1 MKKLIAIFFVAL
13 LAFGLA
19 ACTEEQEPSYSY
31 GYGVSY
37 GLVHGHYVGV
47 AKVVVDKD
55 DKVVNVQFEEYYLP
69 YNTAQVTLT
78 DDQKAALPADV
89 VKVVTVRSSGT
100 PAVRTVTESYYS
112 KYVSVNGT
120 VFTIAVNGDVPTVE
134 NTAGSQTFIFSAS
147 GIANIE
153 VWVETEANAKAYVEA
168 VEAGL
173 VFNCNA
179 SGVKSAYPKANA
191 SAKLGDTKSAT
202 GYWTNPASYPLGWG
216 GNMAA
221 IAEALVGTTMNATE
235 ADLVKDG
242 TWKIGDLTTSATLS
256 DFADYYLLAQVAYNN
271 ALAGKE

>member
-31 GYGVSY
+31 GYGVGY

-69 YNTAQVTLT
+69 YNTAQIVLT
-78 DDQKAALPADV
+78 DEQKAALPADALAV
-89 VKVVTVRSSGT
+89 IGARGT
-100 PAVRTVTESYYS
+100 SYYA

-120 VFTIAVNGDVPTVE
+120 LFTGTVSGE
-134 NTAGSQTFIFSAS
+134 SGSQSIKYSAS
-147 GIANIE
+147 GIADLE

-173 VFNCNA
+173 VFNANA
-179 SGVKSAYPKANA
+179 NGTKSDYVKANA
-191 SAKLGDTKSAT
+191 NAKLGDTKSTT
-202 GYWTNPASYPLGWG
+202 GYWTWNATASSFYPLGWG

-235 ADLVKDG
+235 ADLVKG
-242 TWKIGDLTTSATLS
+242 TTTWSIGDIATSATLS
-256 DFADYYLLAQVAYNN
+256 DFTDYYFLAQVAYNN

>member
-19 ACTEEQEPSYSY
+19 ACTEEQEPSYSF
-31 GYGVSY
+31 GYGVGY

-69 YNTAQVTLT
+69 YNSAQVTLT
-78 DDQKAALPADV
+78 DDQKANLPADV
-89 VKVVTVRSSGT
+89 VKVVTTRTTNS
-100 PAVRTVTESYYS
+100 VRTVSESYYS

-120 VFTIAVNGDVPTVE
+120 VFTIAVTGEVPTLE
-134 NTAGSQTFIFSAS
+134 NTVGSQTFKFSATS
-147 GIANIE
+147 IADIE
-153 VWVETEANAKAYVEA
+153 VWTETEANAKAYVEA

-179 SGVKSAYPKANA
+179 SGVKNAYPKANA
-191 SAKLGDTKSAT
+191 SAKLGNTKSAT
-202 GYWTNPASYPLGWG
+202 GYWTAPATYPLGWG

-221 IAEALVGTTMNATE
+221 IAEALVGTTMGATE
-235 ADLVKDG
+235 AQLVKDG
-242 TWKIGDLTTSATLS
+242 TWKIGDITTSATLS
-256 DFADYYLLAQVAYNN
+256 DFADYYFLAQRAYDN

>member
-55 DKVVNVQFEEYYLP
+55 DKVVNVQFEEYFLP
-69 YNTAQVTLT
+69 YNFAQVVIAV
-78 DDQKAALPADV
+78 DEDKVPIDPLPADV
-89 VKVVTVRSSGT
+89 LAVVGSRGT
-100 PAVRTVTESYYS
+100 NYYAM
-112 KYVSVNGT
+112 YVSINGT
-120 VFTIAVNGDVPTVE
+120 LFTGAVSGESGAQSIAYSA
-134 NTAGSQTFIFSAS
+134 AGV
-147 GIANIE
+147 ANIE
-153 VWVETEANAKAYVEA
+153 EWVETEANAKAYVEG
-168 VEAGL
+168 VEAGT
-173 VFNCNA
+173 VFIANA
-179 SGVKSAYPKANA
+179 DGTESAYVKSNSNA
-191 SAKLGDTKSAT
+191 KVAWTKSES

-221 IAEALVGTTMNATE
+221 IAEALVGTTMDAEE

-256 DFADYYLLAQVAYNN
+256 DFADYYLLAQAAYNN
-271 ALAGKE
+271 ALEGKE

>member
-19 ACTEEQEPSYSY
+19 ACKEQEPSYSY

-69 YNTAQVTLT
+69 YNSAQIVLT
-78 DDQKAALPADV
+78 DEQKESLPSDALAV
-89 VKVVTVRSSGT
+89 IGSRGT
-100 PAVRTVTESYYS
+100 SYYA
-112 KYVSVNGT
+112 KYVSVNG
-120 VFTIAVNGDVPTVE
+120 VLFTGAVSGE
-134 NTAGSQTFIFSAS
+134 AGSQSIKYSAS
-147 GIANIE
+147 GIADIE
-153 VWVETEANAKAYVEA
+153 EWVKNEANAKAYVEA
-168 VEAGL
+168 VEAGK
-173 VFNCNA
+173 VFNANA
-179 SGVKSAYPKANA
+179 NGTVSSYVKANA
-191 SAKLGDTKSAT
+191 NAKIGDTKSTT
-202 GYWTNPASYPLGWG
+202 GYWTAPATYPLGWG

>member
-69 YNTAQVTLT
+69 YNSAQVTLT

-89 VKVVTVRSSGT
+89 VKVVTVRTSGT
-100 PAVRTVTESYYS
+100 TRTITESYYS

-120 VFTIAVNGDVPTVE
+120 VFTVAVTGEVPTAE
-134 NTAGSQTFIFSAS
+134 NTAGSQTFIYSAS
-147 GIANIE
+147 GVANLE

-191 SAKLGDTKSAT
+191 SAKIGNTKSAT
-202 GYWTNPASYPLGWG
+202 GYWTAPATYPLGWG
-216 GNMAA
+216 GNMEA
-221 IAEALVGTTMNATE
+221 IAKALVGTTMSATE

-256 DFADYYLLAQVAYNN
+256 DFADYYLLAQVAYNH
-271 ALAGKE
+271 ALEGKE